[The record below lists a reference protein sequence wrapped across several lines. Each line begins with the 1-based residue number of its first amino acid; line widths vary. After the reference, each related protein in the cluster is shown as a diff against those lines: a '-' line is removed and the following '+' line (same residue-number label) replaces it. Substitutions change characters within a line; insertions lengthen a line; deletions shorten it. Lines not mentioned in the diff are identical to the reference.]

1 MCHVDGQVSSIRQ
14 MLAKTILNE
23 DGAVAVDWVV
33 LTAGVVGLAA
43 SVHVFINP
51 TTVNGNG
58 QTIESG
64 FASAVGQS
72 LSASVGTD

>member
-1 MCHVDGQVSSIRQ
+1 MCNVNGHVSSIRQ
-14 MLAKTILNE
+14 SLAKTVFNE

-43 SVHVFINP
+43 SVHLFINP
-51 TTVNGNG
+51 ATVNGNG
-58 QTIESG
+58 QTIETG